1 MTWLAGVVF
10 DCTAAIMASES
21 LGTMLP
27 CAGRIP
33 IDGCQILPIFSM
45 VLKIDRHQGAVAD
58 LPPIIARRREFG
70 RWQPPLFMLLKTT
83 GMGSQIAREMMESA
97 EPVRLSCRRHVRGS
111 MPVTEAGA

>member
-58 LPPIIARRREFG
+58 PPAIVDHRLEYS
-70 RWQPPLFMLLKTT
+70 RWQPPLFM
-83 GMGSQIAREMMESA
+83 
-97 EPVRLSCRRHVRGS
+97 
-111 MPVTEAGA
+111 